1 MLLKDNLVQRQH
13 QYNSVRLILERL
25 RKRLPEKQVVS
36 ALVEKIA
43 LEAIA
48 NVQEIALVVESH
60 NVFTG

>member
-13 QYNSVRLILERL
+13 QYNSVRFILERL
-25 RKRLPEKQVVS
+25 TKRLPEKQVVS

-48 NVQEIALVVESH
+48 NVQEIALVVKSH